1 VISQPD
7 YKGSPVLV
15 TGGAGFI
22 GSHLVDA
29 LIAQGARVTVVDNLL
44 TGRRENVNP
53 EAAFRDLDIRNREG
67 VLALFEEACP
77 RFVFHFAA
85 QSSVKVSV
93 EQPYLDA
100 DINILGG
107 VNILDGA
114 REAGAER
121 VIFSSTGGALYGEVP
136 EGQLADES
144 WPMKPMSPYAAS
156 KAAFEHILSVYD
168 KNYGLKSAIFRF
180 ANVYG
185 PRQDPHGE
193 AGVVAI
199 FSDRLLRKQPVTL
212 YAMSTPRDDG
222 CIRDYVYVQDVV
234 EATLLGPSLAA
245 QAYNVATGVPAKT
258 KEILDTLARKF
269 AFPPMVVNAGVR
281 PGDLERSVLSGQRL
295 INLNWCPKITLQ
307 EGLARTADWFGTNI
321 ACAERVG
328 GNVNTV
334 QPSHS

>member
-1 VISQPD
+1 MILQPD
-7 YKGSPVLV
+7 YKDLPVLV

-29 LIAQGARVTVVDNLL
+29 LINQGAQVTVVDNLL
-44 TGRRENVNP
+44 TGQRNNVNP
-53 EAAFRDLDIRNREG
+53 EADFRELDIRNREG
-67 VLALFEEACP
+67 VLALFREVGP
-77 RFVFHFAA
+77 RYVFHFAA

-93 EQPYLDA
+93 EQPHLDA

-114 REAGAER
+114 RKAGAER

-156 KAAFEHILSVYD
+156 KAAFEHILSVYK
-168 KNYGLKSAIFRF
+168 KNYGLQSTIFRF

-199 FSDRLLRKQPVTL
+199 FSDHLLRRQPVTL
-212 YAMSTPRDDG
+212 YAMKTPGDGG
-222 CIRDYVYVQDVV
+222 CIRDYVFVQDVV
-234 EATLLGPSLAA
+234 SATLLGPSLYMDAC
-245 QAYNVATGVPAKT
+245 NVATGVPTKT
-258 KEILDTLARKF
+258 RQILDALAESLDL
-269 AFPPMVVNAGVR
+269 APIAVDEGVR
-281 PGDLERSVLSGQRL
+281 PGDLERSVLACAALATVGWNASVHLNKGLRL
-295 INLNWCPKITLQ
+295 
-307 EGLARTADWFGTNI
+307 TADWCKAN
-321 ACAERVG
+321 ESRDY
-328 GNVNTV
+328 TV
-334 QPSHS
+334 VRDGYSR

>member
-1 VISQPD
+1 MIPQPD
-7 YKGSPVLV
+7 FKCVPVLV

-29 LIAQGARVTVVDNLL
+29 LINRGACVAVVDNLL

-53 EAAFRDLDIRNREG
+53 EADFRELDIRNREG
-67 VLALFEEACP
+67 ILALFREARP

-93 EQPYLDA
+93 EQPHLDA

-114 REAGAER
+114 REARVER
-121 VIFSSTGGALYGEVP
+121 VIFASTGGALYGEVP

-156 KAAFEHILSVYD
+156 KAAFEHILSVYN
-168 KNYGLKSAIFRF
+168 KNYGLKSTVFRF

-199 FSDRLLRKQPVTL
+199 FSARLLQRQPITL
-212 YAMSTPRDDG
+212 YAMKTPGDGG

-234 EATLLGPSLAA
+234 AATLLGPSLFP
-245 QAYNVATGVPAKT
+245 QAYNVATGVPSKT
-258 KEILDTLARKF
+258 KEILETLAQRF
-269 AFPPMVVNAGVR
+269 AFSPTVVNAGVR

-295 INLNWCPKITLQ
+295 VDLQWRPKINLP
-307 EGLARTADWFGTNI
+307 EGLALTADWFSS
-321 ACAERVG
+321 RV
-328 GNVNTV
+328 
-334 QPSHS
+334 S

>member
-1 VISQPD
+1 MPD
-7 YKGSPVLV
+7 TPAHPDPLNPQSAIRNPQYSSSSVLV

-29 LIAQGARVTVVDNLL
+29 LINHGARVTVVDNLL
-44 TGRRENVNP
+44 TGRRENINTQ
-53 EAAFRDLDIRNREG
+53 ADFRELDIRDREA
-67 VLALFEEACP
+67 VLSLFLEIIP
-77 RFVFHFAA
+77 RFVFHLAA

-93 EQPYLDA
+93 EQPHLDA
-100 DINILGG
+100 DINIMGG

-114 REAGAER
+114 RQAGTER

-168 KNYGLKSAIFRF
+168 KNYGLKSTIFRF

-199 FSDRLLRKQPVTL
+199 FSARLLNHQPVTL
-212 YAMSTPRDDG
+212 YAMKTPGDGG
-222 CIRDYVYVQDVV
+222 CIRDYVFVQDVV
-234 EATLLGPSLAA
+234 EATLFAPSLVPG
-245 QAYNVATGVPAKT
+245 AYNVATGIPT
-258 KEILDTLARKF
+258 STRQILDAMADRFGVTPK
-269 AFPPMVVNAGVR
+269 VVDAGVR
-281 PGDLERSVLSGQRL
+281 PGDLERSVLSGQCL
-295 INLNWCPKITLQ
+295 ANLQWRPQVALQ
-307 EGLARTADWFGTNI
+307 EGLALTTDWF
-321 ACAERVG
+321 AH
-328 GNVNTV
+328 
-334 QPSHS
+334 HSP